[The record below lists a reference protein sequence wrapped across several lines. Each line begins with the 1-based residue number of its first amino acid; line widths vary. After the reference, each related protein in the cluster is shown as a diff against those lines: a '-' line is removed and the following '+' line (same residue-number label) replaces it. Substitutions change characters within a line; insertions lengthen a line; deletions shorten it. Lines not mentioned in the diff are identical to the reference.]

1 MGGKTSAARISR
13 RAAWMLA
20 ACSACAGWVS
30 AVAQDPSTGP
40 STELR
45 TGSGQAW
52 PTRTVQIVVPYTPG
66 TGADIL
72 ARAFGPKL
80 AERWKVGVV
89 TDNRPGATGNIGA
102 EFVAKAAPDGHTVL
116 FTATS
121 FGTTPALYQKL
132 PFDPVKSFAPVALI
146 ATSGLA
152 LVVHPQLPV
161 KSVKEFIQLAK
172 RRPGQMLYSSPGN
185 GGPQHLAMELFK
197 LETGIDIVHVP
208 YKGLSGAMIDLIGG
222 HVQAMISATQTAH
235 SSVQAGRLRV
245 LAVMSPERS
254 PAYPDAP
261 TVKELGLAQ
270 VEVETWYGAFAP
282 AGTPA
287 PVVSKINS
295 ELNALLKLPEIR
307 ELLAKQGMTPRG
319 GSPERFGSMVRAELV
334 RWDRV
339 VKAAKIRAD

>member
-1 MGGKTSAARISR
+1 MSEQHRATRISR
-13 RAAWMLA
+13 LA
-20 ACSACAGWVS
+20 ASVFVVCSACAGWVN
-30 AVAQDPSTGP
+30 AVAQDV
-40 STELR
+40 
-45 TGSGQAW
+45 AF

-102 EFVAKAAPDGHTVL
+102 EFVSKAAPDGHTVL

-152 LVVHPQLPV
+152 FVVHPQLPV
-161 KSVKEFIQLAK
+161 KSIKEFIQLAK

-208 YKGLSGAMIDLIGG
+208 YKGLTGAMTDLIGG
-222 HVQAMISATQTAH
+222 HVQAMISATQTAY

-254 PAYPDAP
+254 SAYPDAP
-261 TVKELGLAQ
+261 TMNELGLAQ
-270 VEVETWYGAFAP
+270 LEVETWYGAFAP

-287 PVVSKINS
+287 PVIARINA

-307 ELLAKQGMTPRG
+307 ELLAKQGMTPGG
-319 GSPERFGSMVRAELV
+319 GSPERFGSMVRAELA

-339 VKAAKIRAD
+339 VKAAKIKAD

>member
-1 MGGKTSAARISR
+1 MIHRDCSRITR
-13 RAAWMLA
+13 VAMRALA
-20 ACSACAGWVS
+20 AVVAACGIGT
-30 AVAQDPSTGP
+30 AVAQD
-40 STELR
+40 
-45 TGSGQAW
+45 AAY

-72 ARAFGPKL
+72 ARLLGPRL
-80 AERWKVGVV
+80 AERWKVSVV

-102 EFVAKAAPDGHTVL
+102 EFVSKAAPDGHTLL

-132 PFDPVKSFAPVALI
+132 PFDPVKSFAPVALV
-146 ATSGLA
+146 ATSGLV

-161 KSVKEFIQLAK
+161 KTVKEFIQLAK
-172 RRPGQMLYSSPGN
+172 RRPGQMHYSSPGN

-208 YKGLSGAMIDLIGG
+208 YKGLAGAITDVMAG

-235 SSVQAGRLRV
+235 SAVQSGRLRV

-254 PAYPDAP
+254 PAYPAAP

-270 VEVETWYGAFAP
+270 VEVETWYGVFAP
-282 AGTPA
+282 GGAPA
-287 PVVSKINS
+287 PIVVKVNS
-295 ELNALLKLPEIR
+295 DLNALLQLPEVR
-307 ELLAKQGMTPRG
+307 ETLAKQGMIARG
-319 GSPERFGSMVRAELV
+319 GAPDRFGGMVRTELA

-339 VKAAKIRAD
+339 VRAAKIKAD

>member
-1 MGGKTSAARISR
+1 MADSR
-13 RAAWMLA
+13 NSSWIPWHLVRALAGLA
-20 ACSACAGWVS
+20 AACGIGNVA
-30 AVAQDPSTGP
+30 AQDPSA
-40 STELR
+40 
-45 TGSGQAW
+45 GSGQAW
-52 PTRTVQIVVPYTPG
+52 PARTVQIVVPYTPG

-72 ARAFGPKL
+72 SRLFGPRL
-80 AERWKVGVV
+80 AERWKVSVI

-102 EFVAKAAPDGHTVL
+102 EYVSKAAPDGHTML

-121 FGTTPALYQKL
+121 FGTTPALYQRL
-132 PFDPVKSFAPVALI
+132 PFDPVKSFAPVVLI

-208 YKGLSGAMIDLIGG
+208 YKGLAGAITDLMGG

-235 SSVQAGRLRV
+235 SAVQSGRLRV

-270 VEVETWYGAFAP
+270 VEVETWYGSFAP
-282 AGTPA
+282 GGTPA
-287 PVVSKINS
+287 PVVAKVNA
-295 ELNALLKLPEIR
+295 ELNALLQLPDVR
-307 ELLAKQGMTPRG
+307 DALARQGMTARG
-319 GSPERFGSMVRAELV
+319 GTPERFGTLVRAELA

-339 VKAAKIRAD
+339 VKAAKIKAD

>member
-1 MGGKTSAARISR
+1 MPLLARCLIAAAFAFTLAPLARAQVTSA
-13 RAAWMLA
+13 
-20 ACSACAGWVS
+20 
-30 AVAQDPSTGP
+30 GP

>member
-1 MGGKTSAARISR
+1 MTNGPIEQQLHRQLTCALAGLAAVGWAASAA
-13 RAAWMLA
+13 
-20 ACSACAGWVS
+20 
-30 AVAQDPSTGP
+30 AQDATY
-40 STELR
+40 
-45 TGSGQAW
+45 
-52 PTRTVQIVVPYTPG
+52 PTRNVQIVVPYTPG

-72 ARAFGPKL
+72 SRALGPKL
-80 AERWKVGVV
+80 GERWKVAVV

-102 EFVAKAAPDGHTVL
+102 EYVAKAAPDGHTVL

-146 ATSGLA
+146 ATSGLV
-152 LVVHPQLPV
+152 LVVHPQLPA
-161 KSVKEFIQLAK
+161 KSVKGFIQLAK
-172 RRPGQMLYSSPGN
+172 RRPGQMHYSSPGN

-208 YKGLSGAMIDLIGG
+208 YKGLAGAMTDLIGG

-235 SSVQAGRLRV
+235 SAVQAGRLRV

-254 PAYPDAP
+254 AAYPEAP

-270 VEVETWYGAFAP
+270 VEVETWYGSFAP

-287 PVVSKINS
+287 PVVGKINA
-295 ELNALLKLPEIR
+295 ELNALLKLPDVR
-307 ELLAKQGMTPRG
+307 ELLARQGMTPRG
-319 GSPERFGSMVRAELV
+319 GSPERFGEMVRRELT

-339 VKAAKIRAD
+339 VKAAKIKAD

>member
-1 MGGKTSAARISR
+1 MANR
-13 RAAWMLA
+13 RNPPRFRWYLAEALA
-20 ACSACAGWVS
+20 ALVAAFGIDSAT
-30 AVAQDPSTGP
+30 AQDV
-40 STELR
+40 
-45 TGSGQAW
+45 AY

-72 ARAFGPKL
+72 SRLLGPKL
-80 AERWKVGVV
+80 AERWKVSVV

-102 EFVAKAAPDGHTVL
+102 EFVSKAAPDGHTIL

-121 FGTTPALYQKL
+121 FGTTPALYRKL

-208 YKGLSGAMIDLIGG
+208 YKGLAGAITDLMGG

-235 SSVQAGRLRV
+235 SAVQSGRLRV

-254 PAYPDAP
+254 PAYPEAP

-270 VEVETWYGAFAP
+270 VEVETWYGSFAP

-287 PVVSKINS
+287 PVVAKINA
-295 ELNALLKLPEIR
+295 ELNALLQLPDVR
-307 ELLAKQGMTPRG
+307 DLLAKQGMTPRG
-319 GSPERFGSMVRAELV
+319 GTPERFGSMVRSELA

-339 VKAAKIRAD
+339 VKAAKIKAD

>member
-1 MGGKTSAARISR
+1 MTNGHDISR
-13 RAAWMLA
+13 KRLPLMRLLA
-20 ACSACAGWVS
+20 ALVSTCWVAT
-30 AVAQDPSTGP
+30 AVAQGAAGFP
-40 STELR
+40 
-45 TGSGQAW
+45 A
-52 PTRTVQIVVPYTPG
+52 RTVQIVVPYTPG

-72 ARAFGPKL
+72 ARTLGPRL

-102 EFVAKAAPDGHTVL
+102 EFVSKAAPDGHTVL

-121 FGTTPALYQKL
+121 FGTTPPLFPKL
-132 PFDPVKSFAPVALI
+132 PFDPVKSFAPVVLI

-172 RRPGQMLYSSPGN
+172 RRPGQMHYSSPGN
-185 GGPQHLAMELFK
+185 GGPQHLAMELLK

-208 YKGLSGAMIDLIGG
+208 YKGLAGAITDVMAG

-235 SSVQAGRLRV
+235 SAVQSGRLRV

-254 PAYPDAP
+254 AAFPAAP
-261 TVKELGLAQ
+261 TMKEIGLSRL
-270 VEVETWYGAFAP
+270 EVEAWYGSFAP

-287 PVVSKINS
+287 PVISKINA
-295 ELNALLKLPEIR
+295 ELNALLQLPDIR
-307 ELLAKQGMTPRG
+307 ELLARQGMTPRG
-319 GSPERFGSMVRAELV
+319 GSPEHFGDMVGKELV
-334 RWDRV
+334 RWARV
-339 VKAAKIRAD
+339 VEKAKIKAD

>member
-1 MGGKTSAARISR
+1 MSDQYRAARISR
-13 RAAWMLA
+13 RAASVVA
-20 ACSACAGWVS
+20 VCSACAGWVN
-30 AVAQDPSTGP
+30 AVAQ
-40 STELR
+40 EV
-45 TGSGQAW
+45 AF

-72 ARAFGPKL
+72 ARTFGPKL

-102 EFVAKAAPDGHTVL
+102 EYVSKAAPDGHTVL

-121 FGTTPALYQKL
+121 FGTTPALYRKL

-146 ATSGLA
+146 ATSGLV

-172 RRPGQMLYSSPGN
+172 RRPGQMHYSSPGN

-208 YKGLSGAMIDLIGG
+208 YKGLAGAMTDLIGG

-235 SSVQAGRLRV
+235 SAVQSGRLRV

-254 PAYPDAP
+254 SAYPDAP

-270 VEVETWYGAFAP
+270 VEVETWYGSFAP
-282 AGTPA
+282 ATTPG
-287 PVVSKINS
+287 PVIAKINA
-295 ELNALLKLPEIR
+295 ELNALLKLPDVR

-319 GSPERFGSMVRAELV
+319 GSPERFGDMVRKELV
-334 RWDRV
+334 RWARV
-339 VKAAKIRAD
+339 VDKAKIKAD

>member
-1 MGGKTSAARISR
+1 MTNGHDISR
-13 RAAWMLA
+13 KRLPLMRLLA
-20 ACSACAGWVS
+20 ALVSTCWVAT
-30 AVAQDPSTGP
+30 AVAQGAAGFP
-40 STELR
+40 
-45 TGSGQAW
+45 A
-52 PTRTVQIVVPYTPG
+52 RTVQIVVPYTPG

-72 ARAFGPKL
+72 ARTLGPRL

-102 EFVAKAAPDGHTVL
+102 EFVSKAAPDGHTLL

-121 FGTTPALYQKL
+121 FGTTPPLFPRL
-132 PFDPVKSFAPVALI
+132 PFDPVKSFAPVVLI

-172 RRPGQMLYSSPGN
+172 RRPGQMHYSSPGN
-185 GGPQHLAMELFK
+185 GGPQHLAMELLK

-208 YKGLSGAMIDLIGG
+208 YKGLAVAITDVMAG

-235 SSVQAGRLRV
+235 SAVQSGRLRV

-254 PAYPDAP
+254 AAFPAAP
-261 TVKELGLAQ
+261 TMKEIGLSRL
-270 VEVETWYGAFAP
+270 EVETWYGSFAP

-287 PVVSKINS
+287 PVIAKINA
-295 ELNALLKLPEIR
+295 ELNALLQLPDIR
-307 ELLAKQGMTPRG
+307 ESLAKQGMTPRG
-319 GSPERFGSMVRAELV
+319 GSPEHFGDMVGKELV
-334 RWDRV
+334 RWAQV
-339 VKAAKIRAD
+339 VEKAKIKAD